1 LGVLLAHDLDAAL
14 APGDKWAQWQF
25 YAAGYDHTPAIKRV
39 GVLQLRAESVR
50 MLVSIKVLR
59 GYQLGDDVVLDTEGI
74 AENGWI
80 DRGPVLLKLN
90 SDGKFESSFAMTVSY
105 PK

>member
-1 LGVLLAHDLDAAL
+1 
-14 APGDKWAQWQF
+14 
-25 YAAGYDHTPAIKRV
+25 
-39 GVLQLRAESVR
+39 
-50 MLVSIKVLR
+50 MLVSIQVLR